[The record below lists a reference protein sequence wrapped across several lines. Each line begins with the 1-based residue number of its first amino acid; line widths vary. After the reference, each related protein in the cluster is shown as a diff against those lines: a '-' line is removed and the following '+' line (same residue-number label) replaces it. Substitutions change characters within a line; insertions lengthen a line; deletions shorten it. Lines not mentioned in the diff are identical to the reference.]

1 MDKLII
7 AGIIVSMVFTAINMF
22 IFFKTGETL
31 WFVLSCFDVL
41 ITVMLAMCFL
51 I

>member
-7 AGIIVSMVFTAINMF
+7 VGMIASTVLTAINMF
-22 IFFKTGETL
+22 IFFKTGEAEWIL
-31 WFVLSCFDVL
+31 LSCFNML
-41 ITVMLAMCFL
+41 AIVMLVMCFL